1 MTAPLLEMRGIS
13 KRFGGVQAL
22 ADVDLTLAAG
32 EVHVVAGENGAGK
45 STLMKVL
52 AGVVTPDAGTVAID
66 GAPVR
71 LGSPRD
77 ALARG
82 VAVVYQE
89 GTLAPDLTVAQNVFL
104 GREGGDGPAAALSAI
119 DDRALAART
128 REVLDQ
134 VGASAIAP
142 TTRVAELG
150 VALRQLVEVARA
162 LARKGRILV
171 LDEPTAPLSE
181 REVPALFAAI
191 AGLRARG
198 VGVLYISHRLEEF
211 ARIGDRITVLRA
223 GQRVHEGPVAQ
234 APVTRVVELMAGREA
249 GALFPPRAPRPR
261 DDAPVLLEARGL
273 SAGPL
278 EGASLTVRAG
288 EILGIAGLVGAGR
301 TSLCR
306 ALFGALPR
314 RAGEILLEGRPVHFR
329 GPADAVQAGVG
340 LVPEDR
346 RLEALVEHLGIGAN
360 VTLASLDRFRRG
372 LALDAPAERAEV
384 ERLTTALR
392 LACSSLEQGP
402 FELSGGNQ
410 QKVVVARWLCRDARV
425 LLCDE
430 PARGVDVGARAEL
443 FEILGDLA
451 RKGRAV
457 LVVSSA
463 LPELLGICHRI
474 VVLHRGRVVATVDAT
489 ATDEPALVHLMS
501 LGAAASPSAP
511 PSPHPPAEAP

>member
-1 MTAPLLEMRGIS
+1 MTRLLEMRGIS

-22 ADVDLTLAAG
+22 AEVDLELAAG

-52 AGVVTPDAGTVAID
+52 AGVVAPDAGTVSID
-66 GAPVR
+66 GAPAT

-89 GTLAPDLTVAQNVFL
+89 GTLAPHLTVAENVFL
-104 GREGGDGPAAALSAI
+104 GLEGGDGPA
-119 DDRALAART
+119 RALARVDARALSDRT
-128 REVLDQ
+128 RALLAE
-134 VGASAIAP
+134 VGAVDLDP
-142 TTRVAELG
+142 EGRVADLG
-150 VALRQLVEVARA
+150 VASRQLVEVARA

-191 AGLRARG
+191 GRLRARG

-223 GQRVHEGPVAQ
+223 GRRVHEGPVAE
-234 APVTRVVELMAGREA
+234 APVARVVELMAGREP
-249 GALFPPRAPRPR
+249 GALFPPRAPEPAA
-261 DDAPVLLEARGL
+261 DAPVLLETRGL

-278 EGASLTVRAG
+278 EGVDLGVRAG

-306 ALFGALPR
+306 ALFGAMPL
-314 RAGEILLEGRPVHFR
+314 RAGQVLLDGRPAAL
-329 GPADAVQAGVG
+329 GSPADAVRAGIG

-346 RLEALVEHLGIGAN
+346 RLEALVEHLGIAAN

-384 ERLTTALR
+384 DR
-392 LACSSLEQGP
+392 LARSLRIACASLDQRP

-443 FEILGDLA
+443 FEILAGLA
-451 RKGRAV
+451 ARGRAV
-457 LVVSSA
+457 IVGSSA

-474 VVLHRGRVVATVDAT
+474 VVLHRGRAVATLPAT
-489 ATDEPALVHLMS
+489 ATDEASLMHLMS
-501 LGAAASPSAP
+501 LGTAAA
-511 PSPHPPAEAP
+511 AEAPGAAPP